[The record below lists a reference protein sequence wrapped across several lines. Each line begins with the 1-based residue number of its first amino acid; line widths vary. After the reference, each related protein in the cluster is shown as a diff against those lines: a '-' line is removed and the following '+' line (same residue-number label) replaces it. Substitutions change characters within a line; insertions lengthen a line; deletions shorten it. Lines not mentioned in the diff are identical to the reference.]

1 MGNAER
7 RKNPRVQIFDPI
19 SYLSR
24 DSDGGM
30 IQQNVAVVRNV
41 SQTGIQIESF
51 LEIKSKKL
59 SLMFF
64 DLHKNQIEVE
74 GKVVYCKRNGS
85 GQFSDGL
92 RRRKPSICQSA
103 CKILPLSERKI
114 PAGHLP
120 RPSELAKSSIYQ
132 TVVRE
137 LEFKSA

>member
-74 GKVVYCKRNGS
+74 GKVVYCKRNES
-85 GQFSDGL
+85 GQFSVGIHLMGYEEENLRFVRALVKSYHYQKEKSCLVISPGL
-92 RRRKPSICQSA
+92 QN
-103 CKILPLSERKI
+103 
-114 PAGHLP
+114 
-120 RPSELAKSSIYQ
+120 
-132 TVVRE
+132 
-137 LEFKSA
+137 